1 MEFMSRA
8 TVLIMSLVLLEV
20 AHSSD
25 VGQLPP
31 PCRQYTS
38 TVALIDCLQS
48 QQEILQ
54 QVVKYYDLAAKLAAL
69 QDEIQSK
76 PPASDIPDLKSSQ
89 AQSDPVIERVNWFD
103 QQLEVYAVVGTP
115 QELTA
120 YARLEGREYRLR
132 EGDSFRL
139 ARVTKV
145 HPRGVDLSVSGHEIS
160 IGLSGQTARLVE
172 AAVDVQK

>member
-1 MEFMSRA
+1 MANMSRA
-8 TVLIMSLVLLEV
+8 AVLIMSLIVLEV
-20 AHSSD
+20 AHSAD

-31 PCRQYTS
+31 PCRQYNS
-38 TVALIDCLQS
+38 TVALIDCLQN

-54 QVVKYYDLAAKLAAL
+54 QMVKYYDLAAKLAAL
-69 QDEIQSK
+69 QNEIQSE
-76 PPASDIPDLKSSQ
+76 PPASDIPYFESPPVQD
-89 AQSDPVIERVNWFD
+89 DPVIERVNWFD

-115 QELTA
+115 QKLTA

-132 EGDSFRL
+132 KGDSIRL

-160 IGLSGQTARLVE
+160 IGLSGQAARAVE
-172 AAVDVQK
+172 VAADGQK